1 LKLITLTVAAI
12 FAMLWNKIDRS
23 MTQRNQGIS
32 RCRQSI
38 SVTVQRLGAGEPEDF
53 ADAFAAVDREPPDK
67 CWSMVGRPN
76 AR

>member
-23 MTQRNQGIS
+23 MTQRNQG
-32 RCRQSI
+32 I